1 MIYASGAGERVLVR
15 VLCLIFNSAAGKFD
29 DTELKEF
36 MKDAEI
42 LSMRDY
48 FFTRNEIPYLALIF
62 KYFPTRQELDPKLAP
77 QGKREEEWRQTL
89 TEADMGLFNL
99 LRDWRSK
106 RCKKDGLPP
115 YVIFNNQQLAQIVK
129 ARPQSAAELMKI
141 DGVGQAKAD
150 KYGEEVLVIT
160 KIGTGPTET
169 SST

>member
-1 MIYASGAGERVLVR
+1 MLIRI
-15 VLCLIFNSAAGKFD
+15 LCLAFNSAAGKFD

-42 LSMRDY
+42 LSMGDY

-99 LRDWRSK
+99 LRNWRSE

-129 ARPQSAAELMKI
+129 ARPQSMADLQKI
-141 DGVGQAKAD
+141 EGVGKAKAD
-150 KYGEEVLVIT
+150 KYGEEVLAIS
-160 KIGTGPTET
+160 KINVGPSET